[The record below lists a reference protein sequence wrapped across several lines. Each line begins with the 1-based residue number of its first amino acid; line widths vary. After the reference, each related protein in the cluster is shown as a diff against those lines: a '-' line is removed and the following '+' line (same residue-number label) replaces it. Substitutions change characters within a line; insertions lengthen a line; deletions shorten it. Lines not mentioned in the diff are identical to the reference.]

1 MYGYDEA
8 MIEQLRDF
16 ILEGEIQPETIKN
29 NNQVIV
35 TANMD
40 GQGNYFFYGK
50 KPGDTITLRV
60 PKIENYTDELLKFQ
74 SGEENYIEKEFEIA
88 AIVNRP
94 LAQEKDFLNTEVWKN
109 AQSVIMTGEQMEE
122 NFGITDYSF
131 INASP
136 ADSADAKIVSNQLL
150 QVIRDVPKAVL
161 QDYTTAIATQKGY
174 LGQQQIFFSS
184 IAVILLIISLFH
196 IVNSMSHTILTRRRE
211 YGIIRAIGIT
221 DGGFYK
227 MILQTGILYGL
238 LADVFIYLIYN
249 RVLRRVMNY
258 YLAHVLQFLHYTTN
272 IPNLVLN
279 GIMVLNVVIAV
290 VAVMFPAWKMG
301 KENIISEI
309 RR

>member
-1 MYGYDEA
+1 

-60 PKIENYTDELLKFQ
+60 PKTENYTDELLKFQ

-122 NFGITDYSF
+122 NFGITD
-131 INASP
+131 
-136 ADSADAKIVSNQLL
+136 
-150 QVIRDVPKAVL
+150 
-161 QDYTTAIATQKGY
+161 
-174 LGQQQIFFSS
+174 
-184 IAVILLIISLFH
+184 
-196 IVNSMSHTILTRRRE
+196 
-211 YGIIRAIGIT
+211 
-221 DGGFYK
+221 
-227 MILQTGILYGL
+227 
-238 LADVFIYLIYN
+238 
-249 RVLRRVMNY
+249 
-258 YLAHVLQFLHYTTN
+258 
-272 IPNLVLN
+272 
-279 GIMVLNVVIAV
+279 
-290 VAVMFPAWKMG
+290 
-301 KENIISEI
+301 
-309 RR
+309 